1 MLSLV
6 DGDSGWIACTL
17 DPSREADPFPFHTS
31 LNAGGCRSNTSRS
44 LGCARR
50 APHARPTL
58 GTTTILRR
66 AAERVF
72 GVKELLDRC

>member
-17 DPSREADPFPFHTS
+17 DLSREADPFPFHTS
-31 LNAGGCRSNTSRS
+31 KMRACRSDASLWAVRGAHSRP
-44 LGCARR
+44 G
-50 APHARPTL
+50 PTL
-58 GTTTILRR
+58 GATTILRP